1 MKVEFVDC
9 FLTTYDY
16 YTIYIYLLFAAQDAV
31 KRIIKKE
38 RKRARERARERERA
52 SERLIINYFILYH
65 EIAVLPHSFVVERR
79 RVVFN
84 LYITTDGERE
94 SEREKKE
101 R

>member
-52 SERLIINYFILYH
+52 SDLLLTILY
-65 EIAVLPHSFVVERR
+65 
-79 RVVFN
+79 
-84 LYITTDGERE
+84 YITRSQSFPTALSLRGDALFLI
-94 SEREKKE
+94 SI
-101 R
+101 